1 MSSKHYTTRQ
11 RRLQQ
16 SIGPSGMCPW
26 AGRRG
31 TEVVL
36 GKVQDFLF
44 IVSNASSN
52 HFDHLLSHASHPHR
66 SRVLAEF
73 RLLTSSVCEELSSK
87 LSFHRELPWKLLG
100 GFGSHVGRED
110 EAKACLVQCC
120 SSFDRLWADPSK
132 RKSLHRVAVH
142 VLSPTSTIRPLV
154 DMYAASTR
162 DLTSFPEL
170 FCELRVLSL
179 SVLVERTIESV
190 HASVKAESRA
200 SHGILPGLV
209 CAKIRARET
218 LALLDNSKAFAFL
231 CCKWRSRLA
240 VHSLLA
246 FANSKAVP
254 APLPTVYAQVYC
266 YDLAKQ
272 FADHSLTGQC
282 ITKWEGLLRGAVAAA
297 SVPMSREYKFLVD
310 YLKDICS
317 PGVLLS
323 LPQPIAD
330 LVLVPF
336 ASSDADGIV
345 LHPLTEVA
353 LIAQLTHTIDAHAAL
368 PIPDGMFGF
377 ELALDQNGIHGGIA
391 STFDQISC
399 NASVFLM
406 VTNAFPE
413 HRILPQTLH
422 SNVAKTLVS
431 VAVVP
436 GSHATFRA
444 GHQSANK

>member
-1 MSSKHYTTRQ
+1 MHSALLKRIGTYAMAPQQQQQLCLLRCEALRIVAKSIDQISHWFEGCPCHEDIRMSSKHYTTRQ

-36 GKVQDFLF
+36 GKVQDFLS

-87 LSFHRELPWKLLG
+87 LSFHRELPWELLG
-100 GFGSHVGRED
+100 GFGSHLGRED

-142 VLSPTSTIRPLV
+142 VLSPTSTVIPLV
-154 DMYAASTR
+154 DMYAASVR

-190 HASVKAESRA
+190 HASIKAESRA

-209 CAKIRARET
+209 W
-218 LALLDNSKAFAFL
+218 LLFSCVINTATSL
-231 CCKWRSRLA
+231 C
-240 VHSLLA
+240 
-246 FANSKAVP
+246 
-254 APLPTVYAQVYC
+254 
-266 YDLAKQ
+266 
-272 FADHSLTGQC
+272 
-282 ITKWEGLLRGAVAAA
+282 
-297 SVPMSREYKFLVD
+297 
-310 YLKDICS
+310 
-317 PGVLLS
+317 
-323 LPQPIAD
+323 
-330 LVLVPF
+330 
-336 ASSDADGIV
+336 
-345 LHPLTEVA
+345 
-353 LIAQLTHTIDAHAAL
+353 
-368 PIPDGMFGF
+368 
-377 ELALDQNGIHGGIA
+377 
-391 STFDQISC
+391 
-399 NASVFLM
+399 
-406 VTNAFPE
+406 
-413 HRILPQTLH
+413 
-422 SNVAKTLVS
+422 
-431 VAVVP
+431 
-436 GSHATFRA
+436 
-444 GHQSANK
+444 